1 VTVEE
6 VLASPMVADPLRL
19 LEICATSDGGAALVL
34 TSMDFARRHVSATG
48 PLVTINAVSTVTP
61 TFPNTVIEM
70 PNFSTDSGVAFAAGT
85 HDGRGFRPSIT
96 SAAYVEAG
104 IGPED
109 LDLAEVYDLSAA
121 LELDW
126 YEDIGLCGEGEAEK
140 LLRDGVT
147 ALGGRVPVNPSG
159 GLSCFGEA
167 IPAQAIAQVCESV
180 WQLRGTATGHQVEW
194 ARVAVTANQGL
205 FGHGSSV
212 LLSR

>member
-1 VTVEE
+1 
-6 VLASPMVADPLRL
+6 
-19 LEICATSDGGAALVL
+19 
-34 TSMDFARRHVSATG
+34 MDFARRHAG
-48 PLVTINAVSTVTP
+48 GAAPLVTIDAVSTVTP
-61 TFPNTVIEM
+61 SFPNTVIEM
-70 PNFSTDSGVAFAAGT
+70 PNFATDSAAALPSSGDGGT
-85 HDGRGFRPSIT
+85 NGFRPSIAT
-96 SAAYVEAG
+96 AAYAEAG

-109 LDLAEVYDLSAA
+109 VNLAEVYDLSSA

-147 ALGGRVPVNPSG
+147 SLGGVVPVNPSG

-180 WQLRGTATGHQVEW
+180 WQLRGVATGHQVEG
-194 ARVAVTANQGL
+194 ARVALTANQGL

-212 LLSR
+212 LLRR

>member
-1 VTVEE
+1 
-6 VLASPMVADPLRL
+6 
-19 LEICATSDGGAALVL
+19 
-34 TSMDFARRHVSATG
+34 MDFARRHGGGAE
-48 PLVTINAVSTVTP
+48 PAVTINAVSTVTP
-61 TFPNTVIEM
+61 SFPNTVIEM
-70 PNFSTDSGVAFAAGT
+70 PNFSTDSAVAYGGEWEAGA
-85 HDGRGFRPSIT
+85 GFRPSIT
-96 SAAYVEAG
+96 SAAYAEAG

-147 ALGGRVPVNPSG
+147 SLGGRVPVNPSG

-167 IPAQAIAQVCESV
+167 IPAQAIAQVCECV
-180 WQLRGTATGHQVEW
+180 WQLRGTAQGHQVEG

-212 LLSR
+212 VLSR